1 MIDEKKLQIVINNY
15 FKDTYD
21 TDANSSLASV
31 SLREAYEDG
40 FRMGVIKGQYIKS
53 ERMIG
58 SWTYDCKDEY
68 YGDWYICS
76 VCGHS
81 SIKHNYC
88 PWCGARMENT
98 NEKN

>member
-1 MIDEKKLQIVINNY
+1 MISEEKMKIVINNY

-21 TDANSSLASV
+21 TEANSSLAAT

-58 SWTYDCKDEY
+58 SWLYDCKDEY
-68 YGDWYICS
+68 WGDWYICS
-76 VCGHS
+76 VCHKS
-81 SIKHNYC
+81 SIRNNYC
-88 PWCGARMENT
+88 PNCGAKMESI
-98 NEKN
+98 